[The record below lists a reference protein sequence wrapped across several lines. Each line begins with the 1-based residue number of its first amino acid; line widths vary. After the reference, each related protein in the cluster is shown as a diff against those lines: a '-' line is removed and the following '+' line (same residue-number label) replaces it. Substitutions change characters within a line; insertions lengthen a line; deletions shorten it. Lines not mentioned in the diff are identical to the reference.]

1 MELINTRLL
10 SHPMNWVTILLMLV
24 IAGIFG
30 HLLLSLLEQEPA
42 SKNNIPASLSTNQT
56 GGGQPSQFI
65 NGFDLT

>member
-42 SKNNIPASLSTNQT
+42 SKNNIPASLSTNQM
-56 GGGQPSQFI
+56 GGGQSSQFI